1 MPKPSWKKCK
11 LTAFHHSLYS
21 NFLDYISIS
30 RFGTHAI
37 VCCPGYSS
45 TAIFFPSDPSHP
57 EYGAGADDYYDDY
70 GPSFDVDIPEV
81 PEIPK
86 VFLKNKS
93 IGHKLLTTGW
103 G

>member
-1 MPKPSWKKCK
+1 MYLIITFP
-11 LTAFHHSLYS
+11 F
-21 NFLDYISIS
+21 S

-57 EYGAGADDYYDDY
+57 EYGAGAEEYYYEDNGPSYDNDDY
-70 GPSFDVDIPEV
+70 VV

-86 VFLKNKS
+86 VNT
-93 IGHKLLTTGW
+93 LTESDTDTTRRRQNEMQPSRAPRV
-103 G
+103 

>member
-1 MPKPSWKKCK
+1 MYLS
-11 LTAFHHSLYS
+11 SL
-21 NFLDYISIS
+21 FLYFFFPFS

-45 TAIFFPSDPSHP
+45 TAIFFPTDPSHP
-57 EYGAGADDYYDDY
+57 EYGAGADDYEYDYAPNYDT
-70 GPSFDVDIPEV
+70 DLQV

-86 VFLKNKS
+86 VFFKNKS
-93 IGHKLLTTGW
+93 PGHQLLTVYVGW